1 MKKNKKT
8 KEYSKKICSL
18 CITLFIINSILSL
31 VCSVSGVGGELF
43 AYLIPSTGALA
54 AASVGFYYN
63 KAKAENLSKQKLR
76 NVVLKLAL
84 EDRITDGD
92 YYEIIEE
99 IENIDA
105 TVEAKLDSMYEDAI
119 NEEQNTE
126 VI

>member
-1 MKKNKKT
+1 MKKH
-8 KEYSKKICSL
+8 KEYSKTICTL
-18 CITLFIINSILSL
+18 CIVLFIFTGVISL
-31 VCSVSGVGGELF
+31 VCSLYGVGGELF
-43 AYLIPSTGALA
+43 TYLIPSTGTLA
-54 AASVGFYYN
+54 AASAGFYYN

-84 EDRITDGD
+84 EERINEGD

-105 TVEAKLDSMYEDAI
+105 TVDAKLNSMYEETIDK
-119 NEEQNTE
+119 EQEIE

>member
-1 MKKNKKT
+1 MNKR
-8 KEYSKKICSL
+8 KEYSKTICTL
-18 CITLFIINSILSL
+18 CITLFIITGVISF
-31 VCSVSGVGGELF
+31 VCSFVGIGEGLF
-43 AYLIPSTGALA
+43 PYLIPSTGTLA

-63 KAKAENLSKQKLR
+63 KAKSENLSKQKLR

-84 EDRITDGD
+84 EARITESD

-105 TVEAKLDSMYEDAI
+105 TVEAKLNSMYEDSI
-119 NEEQNTE
+119 NKEQDVE

>member
-31 VCSVSGVGGELF
+31 LCCISGVGAEIF

-54 AASVGFYYN
+54 AASVGFYYT
-63 KAKAENLSKQKLR
+63 KAKAENLSKQRLR

-84 EDRITDGD
+84 EDRITESD
-92 YYEIIEE
+92 YYEITEE
-99 IENIDA
+99 IDNIDA
-105 TVEAKLDSMYEDAI
+105 TVEAKLNSMYEDAI